1 MPEGYNPGYQE
12 EPFSPYGAPPSFPN
26 EMFGNPSPSQRFFQD
41 SRNRGMQYSPGQG
54 FAPAGGMDMSQ
65 FGILGSLADYA
76 LKRSMGGLSIRPFN
90 GYEGAD
96 SDFLESNARSRA
108 LRNNMAN
115 ELNKGGALGDSE
127 LGKSSLFQ
135 TIQEMTGI
143 TYGGSSFQASNLLA
157 SRQGRSLS
165 RSTNPADQYSAAT
178 SAVDQ
183 MRRQFGSGGFGDSE
197 EPGYIPPVHSYTK
210 SFGFNL
216 QESANNLDSGIR
228 YGNVSGGRQGLAD
241 AVRNGEIGEMTAA
254 QNAKVRMGK
263 QAFGQNTSADQVNQ
277 LLDSAMG
284 GLANV
289 TPEKATAFLA
299 KIQTT
304 ARAMDINA
312 KAFTEYV
319 ALQQGVYKQMGLG
332 GAASADSIIGAAL
345 SGQAVMDAAQSKGG
359 IGGLNANKDIAMT
372 ATAAIEAR
380 SQGSG
385 LYNQARAVGAIYDN
399 LSPAQRA
406 AVKTANGVSVS
417 TQMRKVEALLNEG
430 KSDEAEAIIRDI
442 KGVSG
447 FEMTDSLANNMNS
460 DIAAKGNRQIRP
472 NGQGASFS
480 VRQDHV
486 NQLFARMG
494 GPNASIRSA
503 ADLGS
508 MLANVKDFSSQTQIQ
523 KALRAGGVSQSDAD
537 LISGQIANSSLD
549 IQSSMNGDGERA
561 IFQAQANETST
572 DGIQNRKDRQA
583 KQDKESDVALI
594 LNRRMGAI
602 GRQLGVGDFVKFTKD
617 FINRGGAKGGVD
629 AAKKALA
636 DSGIAVDSREL
647 AGLME
652 GMKPGG
658 ELEQISAKAQK
669 ARADALAAGKDH
681 EEADAAHAKVLA
693 EAGGLDEAVQNEVDN
708 AAREAQDSKD
718 RSEKNGTDVLLE
730 PLKAMIDLLDKI
742 LKAILRGPEV
752 FPLEG
757 PGGQ

>member
-1 MPEGYNPGYQE
+1 MPQGYNPGYQE
-12 EPFSPYGAPPSFPN
+12 EQFSPYGAPPSFPN

-41 SRNRGMQYSPGQG
+41 SRNRGMQYLPGQG
-54 FAPAGGMDMSQ
+54 FAPAGGIDMSQ
-65 FGILGSLADYA
+65 FGLLGAFANMA
-76 LKRSMGGLSIRPFN
+76 LQRSMGGFPIRPFN
-90 GYEGAD
+90 GYEGGD

-108 LRNNMAN
+108 MRDNMSA
-115 ELNKGGALGDSE
+115 ELNKGGALGNSE
-127 LGKSSLFQ
+127 LGKSSLAQ
-135 TIQEMTGI
+135 TLQEMAGT
-143 TYGGSSFQASNLLA
+143 TYGGSSYQASNILA

-165 RSTNPADQYSAAT
+165 NSTDPADQYRAAT

-183 MRRQFGSGGFGDSE
+183 MRRQFGVGGFGDSE
-197 EPGYIPPVHSYTK
+197 EPGYIAPVHSYTR

-263 QAFGQNTSADQVNQ
+263 QAFGQNTSADQINQ

-319 ALQQGVYKQMGLG
+319 AMQQGVYKQMGLG

-359 IGGLNANKDIAMT
+359 IGGLNANKDVAMA
-372 ATAAIEAR
+372 ATAAIEAE
-380 SQGSG
+380 SQGSN

-460 DIAAKGNRQIRP
+460 DIAAKGNRHIRP

-480 VRQDHV
+480 VREDHV
-486 NQLFARMG
+486 NQIFARMG
-494 GPNASIRSA
+494 GPNASIKSS

-508 MLANVKDFSSQTQIQ
+508 MLANVKDFGSQKEIE
-523 KALRAGGVSQSDAD
+523 KALVAGGVSPAEAAA
-537 LISGQIANSSLD
+537 LSGQMATSSVD
-549 IQSSMNGDGERA
+549 IQSHMTGDGERA
-561 IFQAQANETST
+561 IFQAQANETSV
-572 DGIQNRKDRQA
+572 DGIARREATRA
-583 KQDKESDVALI
+583 KQTKESNVALV

-602 GRQLGVGDFVKFTKD
+602 GKELGVEDLVKFTKD
-617 FINRGGAKGGVD
+617 FIDAGGVKGGED
-629 AAKKALA
+629 AARAALKK
-636 DSGIAVDSREL
+636 SGIAIDSKKL

-652 GMKPGG
+652 SMKPGG
-658 ELEQISAKAQK
+658 ELDQVSDKAER
-669 ARADALAAGKDH
+669 AYADALVEGKSY
-681 EEADAAHAKVLA
+681 EEADAAKAEVLA
-693 EAGGLDEAVQNEVDN
+693 QAGLLNDNDQTAVDD
-708 AAREAQDSKD
+708 AAKAAEDKKN
-718 RSEKNGTDVLLE
+718 RSEANGTDVLLD
-730 PLKAMIDLLDKI
+730 PLKEMIDLLAKI
-742 LKAILRGPEV
+742 LYAILHGTEMPV
-752 FPLEG
+752 STVVP
-757 PGGQ
+757 Q